1 MSEFKKVERKG
12 YHGQTRERWAK
23 ASDTVY
29 LQAVTS
35 SNLFSF
41 SFHDNAPWRGKKKN
55 EHMSF
60 LIVTKKNVTL
70 FDRSVYWTPRSAC
83 I

>member
-41 SFHDNAPWRGKKKN
+41 SFHDNAPWRGKKKEWAYVFLN
-55 EHMSF
+55 CNKEECYTFWSF
-60 LIVTKKNVTL
+60 RLLDAT
-70 FDRSVYWTPRSAC
+70 
-83 I
+83 